1 MPQFSFR
8 WLLLTLACIG
18 LSVDLASK
26 YIVFRSLQVGLPSG
40 SLEIIPG
47 VFRLHV
53 DYQDGKA
60 SADSCWFVRL
70 NGPVP
75 PRVNHGALFGLGNQH
90 TRAANIFFLSVSLL
104 AAVAI
109 FWWGARSATR
119 RDPLL
124 CVALGLILGGTLG
137 NLYDR
142 VVFGGVRDFL
152 YFYLIDWPVF
162 NIADCCLVVGAGT
175 LLFHAL
181 FIHPGKQA
189 ESAPAVQVKTATAP

>member
-8 WLLLTLACIG
+8 WLLITLACVG
-18 LSVDLASK
+18 LSVDLVSK
-26 YIVFRSLQVGLPSG
+26 YVVFRTLHVGLQSG
-40 SLEIIPG
+40 SREIIPG

-53 DYQDGKA
+53 DFQQGMA
-60 SADSCWFVRL
+60 SDDSWWLVRL
-70 NGPVP
+70 NGPVL

-90 TRAANIFFLSVSLL
+90 TRAANGFFLVVSFL

-109 FWWGARSATR
+109 FWWGARPATR

-124 CVALGLILGGTLG
+124 CAALGLILGGTLG
-137 NLYDR
+137 NLFDR

-162 NIADCCLVVGAGT
+162 NIADSCLVVGAGA

-181 FIHPGKQA
+181 FVHPGKQA
-189 ESAPAVQVKTATAP
+189 ELAPAVEVKAATAP

>member
-1 MPQFSFR
+1 MPQYSFR
-8 WLLLTLACIG
+8 WLLLTLACVG
-18 LSVDLASK
+18 LSVDLVSK
-26 YIVFRSLQVGLPSG
+26 YVVFRSLHVGLPSG
-40 SLEIIPG
+40 SQEIIPG

-53 DYQDGKA
+53 DYDAAA
-60 SADSCWFVRL
+60 SGNSWLVRL

-90 TRAANIFFLSVSLL
+90 TRAANAFFLVVSFM

-109 FWWGARSATR
+109 FWWGTRPATR

-124 CVALGLILGGTLG
+124 CAALGLILGGTLG

-142 VVFGGVRDFL
+142 VIFGGVRDFL
-152 YFYLIDWPVF
+152 YFYLIEWPVF
-162 NIADCCLVVGAGT
+162 NIADSCLVVGAGA

-181 FIHPGKQA
+181 FVHPGKQA
-189 ESAPAVQVKTATAP
+189 ESAPAMEVKAITAP